1 MEGRGKKKKKLGDF
15 FFGNLFILIMSCV
28 IAGKTG
34 KNSTGVPEE
43 KKVENEFFSFPET
56 SLLLLLVCCY
66 HLTLFIVIFIFV
78 LGFFFFFALPL

>member
-43 KKVENEFFSFPET
+43 KKS
-56 SLLLLLVCCY
+56 
-66 HLTLFIVIFIFV
+66 
-78 LGFFFFFALPL
+78 GK